1 MGPLY
6 SHSTAR
12 NTLSSQTCPGMLEAK
27 LGIEGRNI
35 RIPGTPPPTPG
46 WKLKSFR
53 MQKGVPN
60 LTQFLDFLGGHP
72 FHSKDDSNSGHMRVN
87 TTLSHRPELFRTE
100 APARC
105 VGWRRIYYAWTQ
117 RRQSWRA
124 LRAPRWASSVLSAV
138 AHARMRTGPQ
148 HIMVFQAS
156 SLPSFL
162 V

>member
-12 NTLSSQTCPGMLEAK
+12 NTLSSQTRPGMLEAK

-100 APARC
+100 LQPAAS
-105 VGWRRIYYAWTQ
+105 GEGEYIMPGRRGG
-117 RRQSWRA
+117 SLEGPCG
-124 LRAPRWASSVLSAV
+124 LRGERPRSYL
-138 AHARMRTGPQ
+138 R
-148 HIMVFQAS
+148 
-156 SLPSFL
+156 
-162 V
+162 